1 MFNQIKDLAGG
12 EFYLITSLLMFMVFF
27 IIVGLYI
34 FKLSKRHISF
44 MSNMPIED
52 QTQVLPYE
60 ED

>member
-34 FKLSKRHISF
+34 LKLSKTHISF